1 MTAASVSIKACTPS
15 PYKGL
20 LYAHVYYH
28 SRGRPCRMAVDGEV
42 QRKLSETG
50 RVGNGS
56 RKKRLAR
63 TTLTGD
69 YIASVP

>member
-1 MTAASVSIKACTPS
+1 M
-15 PYKGL
+15 
-20 LYAHVYYH
+20 HVYYH
-28 SRGRPCRMAVDGEV
+28 GRGRPCRMAVDDEV

-50 RVGNGS
+50 RVGGGS

-63 TTLTGD
+63 TSQCGD